1 MLALITPLITRGV
14 IDNTSRGVVHL
25 TLWGI
30 DGGEAIDFI
39 LEGNCLRDIAG
50 CRVEFTNR
58 HPAQPQGT
66 EEHPVLAKLRNRS
79 QGPVQAGDITL
90 SRRVPEQDNR
100 RALGNLLSIELFV
113 QRETRLL
120 IETNDFDYTL
130 SLPQWQMSWQEANA
144 QAFMNMEALRDHV
157 ACNVAQFKG
166 AAMLLIQKEK
176 LPSCSWDARLNRAE
190 AYMAIHPTIR
200 AKYRY
205 EAGGQMSEAYVMD
218 RNDLLNQMAAED
230 EAHMPPEPENNRDW
244 DVLDFVTTEHAKAV
258 KSAMRH
264 PLFLETS
271 RLTAL
276 VQKHMMVQENAE
288 RVEAQEFVKQ
298 YAGLVS
304 YILATILLTRQS
316 SFPVDLASRR
326 VQIIHNHLSNLCAAC
341 HKVNQDIAVVFR
353 KAAGLVISRL
363 DEFASTFHP

>member
-1 MLALITPLITRGV
+1 MLALITPLVTRGV
-14 IDNTSRGVVHL
+14 IDNTTRGVIHL
-25 TLWGI
+25 TLWGV

-50 CRVEFTNR
+50 CRVEFTNQ
-58 HPAQPQGT
+58 HPAEQQNS
-66 EEHPVLAKLRNRS
+66 EHPVLAKLRNRS
-79 QGPVQAGDITL
+79 QGTVQAGDITL

-100 RALGNLLSIELFV
+100 RALCNLLSIELFI

-120 IETNDFDYTL
+120 IETASYDFNI

-144 QAFMNMEALRDHV
+144 QAFINMEALRDHV
-157 ACNVAQFKG
+157 AYNVDQFRG
-166 AAMLLIQKEK
+166 AAMLLIQEEK

-190 AYMAIHPTIR
+190 AYMAIHPSIR

-205 EAGGQMSEAYVMD
+205 EAEGQMSEAYVME

-230 EAHMPPEPENNRDW
+230 EAHMPPDPENNREW
-244 DVLDFVTTEHAKAV
+244 DVLDFITTEHAKAV
-258 KSAMRH
+258 KAAMRH
-264 PLFLETS
+264 PLFMETS

-276 VQKHMMVQENAE
+276 VQRHMMIPEQAE
-288 RVEAQEFVKQ
+288 RVEAQDFVKH
-298 YAGLVS
+298 YAGMVS

-326 VQIIHNHLSNLCAAC
+326 VQIIHGLIQKLCAAC
-341 HKVNQDIAVVFR
+341 HKVNEDVVPVFR
-353 KAAGLVISRL
+353 EAAGLVISRL
-363 DEFASTFHP
+363 DEFASTFQH